1 MENGYQHGKG
11 RMYFSNGSVFEG
23 YDLIKLVHILKDS
36 MMVLVDS
43 YIIMEIFM
51 KVIL

>member
-1 MENGYQHGKG
+1 MQNGLQHGKG

-23 YDLIKLVHILKDS
+23 YDLIKLAHILKVS
-36 MMVLVDS
+36 MMVLVDI

-51 KVIL
+51 KEIS